1 MRPDDS
7 IQTRVRSE
15 VASAIRAGGLIAA
28 GNRVVVAVSGGLD
41 SVVLLDVLEQLA
53 CENIA
58 AWTLVVAHLDHGLRD
73 ESADDARFVAEL
85 ADRRGLDCVVERRDV
100 AAVAGEKGLGVE
112 EAARHER
119 LAFLREV
126 ARSHGCQAVALAH
139 HADDQVE
146 TALFRLFRGAHLR
159 GLAGMRASRAMG
171 EGVRLIR
178 PMLGLR
184 REQLLAY
191 GRLGGL
197 EWREDITNR
206 DTTITRNYIRHEL
219 LPQLRRRLNP
229 RVDEAVLRIVH
240 AAGEAGG
247 VLEQLADGLAEGCG
261 DGSVSLKRT
270 TLREAGSAVARQAVR
285 VALGRVS
292 APMDRLGAE
301 WVDRLM
307 ELADAGRG
315 VCDLP
320 GDLRAW
326 IEGDALMIGP
336 TRQAW
341 REVEPFETPL
351 PIGRRVSLPG
361 GLEARTWLE
370 SVEAGGAEKCIRR
383 ARELPRGSELLDAG
397 AVVGELTVRTRRQG
411 DRIEPL
417 GLSGSQSVSEL
428 LSGAG
433 VPRRLRGGVLCVCD
447 EQGIVYVW
455 PVRLAAR
462 VALGPQMRRCLG
474 VTIGPVDRW

>member
-1 MRPDDS
+1 MSKDDS

-15 VASAIRAGGLIAA
+15 VARAIDAGGLIAA
-28 GNRVVVAVSGGLD
+28 ENRVVVAVSGGLD

-53 CENIA
+53 CENTP
-58 AWTLVVAHLDHGLRD
+58 AWTLVVAHMDHGLRE
-73 ESADDARFVAEL
+73 ESRADAEFVHAL
-85 ADRRGLDCVVERRDV
+85 AGRRGLECVIERRDV
-100 AAVAGEKGLGVE
+100 AAGAGEKGLGVE

-126 ARSHGCQAVALAH
+126 ACNRGCEAVALGH

-184 REQLLAY
+184 RDQLLAY
-191 GRLGGL
+191 GQSGGL
-197 EWREDITNR
+197 EWREDATNR

-229 RVDEAVLRIVH
+229 RVDEAVLRIVQ

-247 VLEQLADGLAEGCG
+247 LLEQLADGLTEGCG

-285 VALGRVS
+285 AALGRVS

-307 ELADAGRG
+307 ELAHDGRG

-320 GDLRAW
+320 GDFRAW
-326 IEGDALMIGP
+326 VEGDALMIGP

-341 REVEPFETPL
+341 REVEPFETTL
-351 PIGRRVSLPG
+351 PIGQPVSLPG

-370 SVEAGGAEKCIRR
+370 SLGAGGAEECIGR

-397 AVVGELTVRTRRQG
+397 AVVGELTVRTRRAG

-428 LSGAG
+428 LCGAG
-433 VPRRLRGGVLCVCD
+433 VPPRLRGRELCVCD

-455 PVRLAAR
+455 PIRLADR
-462 VALGPQMRRCLG
+462 VAVSGRTRRCLG
-474 VTIGPVDRW
+474 VSIGPVGRW